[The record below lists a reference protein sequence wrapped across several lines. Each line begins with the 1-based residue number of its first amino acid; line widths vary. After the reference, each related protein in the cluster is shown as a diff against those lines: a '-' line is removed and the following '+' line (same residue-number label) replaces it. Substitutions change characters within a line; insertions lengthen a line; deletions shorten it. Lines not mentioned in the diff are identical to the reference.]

1 MSIVTLWNNIDKS
14 SGQTLSAIAIAT
26 FMALEHNYRI
36 LLVDATFADR
46 TIERAFW
53 KHKENKMVS
62 KLNAGK
68 LDISSGAEGL
78 ISAVSSN
85 KATPEIITNY
95 TRIVFKNRLDILL
108 GLKTQDPIEHE
119 KSLMLYK
126 DLINTANK
134 FYDMVIVDLSKSLD
148 RPSTESILNISDLI
162 LYTMPPN
169 MHNLDTYLEKREGG
183 HYIIS
188 DKKVIPFFS
197 RIDET
202 STYNIKNM
210 SRYLKEKDDVGTVLY
225 NVRYAESTN
234 EAKTANFI
242 TNVKL
247 SKAVLSANGEFFQE
261 LERACNIIIEKLK
274 EFNR

>member
-1 MSIVTLWNNIDKS
+1 MSVVTLWNNINKS
-14 SGQTLSAIAIAT
+14 SGQTLSAVAIAT
-26 FMALEHNYRI
+26 YMALEHNYRI
-36 LLVDATFADR
+36 LLIDATFSDR

-53 KHKENKMVS
+53 KRKENKMVS

-78 ISAVSSN
+78 ISAVASN

-108 GLKTQDPIEHE
+108 GLKTEIPEDHE
-119 KSLMLYK
+119 KALMLYK

-148 RPSTESILNISDLI
+148 RPSTEAILKRSDLI

-169 MHNLDTYLEKREGG
+169 MYNLDVYLEQKEKK
-183 HYIIS
+183 HPIIS
-188 DKKVIPFFS
+188 DKKVVPLFS
-197 RIDET
+197 RVDE
-202 STYNIKNM
+202 SSSYNIKNM
-210 SRYLKEKDDVGTVLY
+210 SRYLREKEDVGTVLY
-225 NVRYAESTN
+225 NVRYAEATN

-261 LERACNIIIEKLK
+261 LEKVCNIIIEKLK